1 MSQNKSNIYGILAE
15 YKNPAEL
22 MNAASKVAEAGYTKF
37 DAYSPFPIHGMD
49 KAMKLKES
57 KLGWV
62 VMAHAVFGLLF
73 GLGLQILTQS
83 MLYAHN
89 VSGKP
94 FANIP
99 AFIPVTFELTIL
111 FSAFGAFFGMFY
123 LNNLPKL
130 HKSLFNSDHFAKATD
145 DGFFICIESDDD
157 LFADEKTEEL
167 LKSAG
172 ATYIE
177 KIEP

>member
-1 MSQNKSNIYGILAE
+1 MSKKQSIYGLLAE
-15 YKNPAEL
+15 YKNPADL
-22 MNAASKVAEAGYTKF
+22 MNAASKVAEAGYQKF

-49 KAMKLKES
+49 QAMKLKES

-62 VMAHAVFGLLF
+62 VLIHGIFGLLG

-83 MLYAHN
+83 VLYAHN

-94 FANIP
+94 FLNLP
-99 AFIPVTFELTIL
+99 AFIPVTFELTVL

-123 LNNLPKL
+123 LNKLPKL
-130 HKSLFNSDHFAKATD
+130 NKSLFNSDNFAKATD

-157 LFADEKTEEL
+157 LFSEAQTEKL
-167 LKSAG
+167 LHDAG
-172 ATYIE
+172 ALNIE
-177 KIEP
+177 KVES